1 MPAGKDDI
9 VAREQ
14 ARAWIDAARGKWRLQ
29 ILAKRVRIQR
39 DGTRKEIPTRL
50 RRFVEGL
57 PWAFVKPALDYLLE
71 LAPYEGVVA
80 NGVDF
85 GVPYRPTL
93 TVWQRDAQSAATGA
107 VRPDATYTLVQDL
120 VEADADDV
128 YGFATSSSCSESVE
142 TDYVWDAAEVGELPQ
157 GTQGVTYGLAAVNRK
172 EDGTFDYQ
180 LVKRVAL
187 TQHVEETVVRDDA
200 LSRVTQELWDNVY
213 TDGEGNYVDHTGAP
227 IDVPAAGLYDGVS
240 VRVEGLSENQDCTLK
255 FQVVR
260 ESAKEADAGMSCRDT
275 AFEHE
280 HGSTTAGNASA
291 PGHVPP
297 AGGGTFYKVESRL
310 QQDGSY
316 LTTEERTDEH
326 EQESGKDY
334 RRTTRA
340 LITTTTTRNTPQQAA
355 EPSAPGE
362 RQSHEMTPGGLYNL
376 TVVTATPSPS
386 PDSARCA
393 KTVFEEVHDS
403 VSMRDSIDPDAHGEA
418 GGGRHSE
425 VVQDMDEYGVVKRVD
440 RVTTE
445 QSQPGSVTE
454 VRKTIDGAI
463 KTTTNRN
470 MSARAPDPS
479 EVGGSVRN
487 ELTPG
492 GSWNQTVTEAF
503 PSPAGLI
510 AEQCE
515 RTGLVHTHMELST
528 DLVKALVGDVAA
540 CPGRESGTQTPIY
553 ARESRMTDVGSW
565 RNTLTVRTPI
575 PRIYTFDWTDTTKTL
590 RRIVT
595 YENHLIVF
603 RNYVAVPEEV
613 KRWESVSLSVSINE
627 FNLLDGTAHCR
638 KWIDEAEAGSG
649 SSADGG
655 MAYSGMKTV
664 EDRDGN
670 LWDVTFDIYRND
682 SRSLSSG
689 FLANGS
695 KAHDYPALGLHSE
708 DNGKFGIKYTG
719 KSVSKKG

>member
-1 MPAGKDDI
+1 M
-9 VAREQ
+9 
-14 ARAWIDAARGKWRLQ
+14 
-29 ILAKRVRIQR
+29 
-39 DGTRKEIPTRL
+39 
-50 RRFVEGL
+50 
-57 PWAFVKPALDYLLE
+57 
-71 LAPYEGVVA
+71 
-80 NGVDF
+80 
-85 GVPYRPTL
+85 
-93 TVWQRDAQSAATGA
+93 
-107 VRPDATYTLVQDL
+107 
-120 VEADADDV
+120 
-128 YGFATSSSCSESVE
+128 
-142 TDYVWDAAEVGELPQ
+142 
-157 GTQGVTYGLAAVNRK
+157 
-172 EDGTFDYQ
+172 
-180 LVKRVAL
+180 
-187 TQHVEETVVRDDA
+187 
-200 LSRVTQELWDNVY
+200 
-213 TDGEGNYVDHTGAP
+213 
-227 IDVPAAGLYDGVS
+227 
-240 VRVEGLSENQDCTLK
+240 
-255 FQVVR
+255 
-260 ESAKEADAGMSCRDT
+260 
-275 AFEHE
+275 
-280 HGSTTAGNASA
+280 
-291 PGHVPP
+291 
-297 AGGGTFYKVESRL
+297 
-310 QQDGSY
+310 
-316 LTTEERTDEH
+316 
-326 EQESGKDY
+326 
-334 RRTTRA
+334 
-340 LITTTTTRNTPQQAA
+340 
-355 EPSAPGE
+355 
-362 RQSHEMTPGGLYNL
+362 
-376 TVVTATPSPS
+376 
-386 PDSARCA
+386 
-393 KTVFEEVHDS
+393 
-403 VSMRDSIDPDAHGEA
+403 
-418 GGGRHSE
+418 
-425 VVQDMDEYGVVKRVD
+425 
-440 RVTTE
+440 
-445 QSQPGSVTE
+445 TE